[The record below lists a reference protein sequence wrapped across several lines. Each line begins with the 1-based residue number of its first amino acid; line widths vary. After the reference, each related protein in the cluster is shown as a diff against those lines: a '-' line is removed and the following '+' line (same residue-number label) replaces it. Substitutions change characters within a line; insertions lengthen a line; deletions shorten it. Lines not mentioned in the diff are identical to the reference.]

1 MIALDKQE
9 IIEIDIS
16 VVMLLI
22 DVLFPGSNTAFKEFS
37 NTGDITTVLRSFICI
52 ILRLVPNLC
61 LTVLNTVRLK
71 LRTLIKEV

>member
-22 DVLFPGSNTAFKEFS
+22 DVLLTGTNTVFKEFS
-37 NTGDITTVLRSFICI
+37 NTVDITTVLRSFICI
-52 ILRLVPNLC
+52 LLRLVANLC
-61 LTVLNTVRLK
+61 LTVRNTVRLK
-71 LRTLIKEV
+71 LRTVIKEV